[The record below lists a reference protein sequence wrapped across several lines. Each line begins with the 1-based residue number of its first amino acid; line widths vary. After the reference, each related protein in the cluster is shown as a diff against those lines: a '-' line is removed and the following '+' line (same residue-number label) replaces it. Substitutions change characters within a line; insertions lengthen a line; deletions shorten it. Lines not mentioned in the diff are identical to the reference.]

1 MTKKELFD
9 GLNYIDDQIIEEAQ
23 PIGESAG
30 YSDEIYVK
38 NHETHH
44 GGKEDKNRKKM
55 RKDNNMIIQLQRYY
69 ALWKECTAMYEE
81 WSKDQ
86 GLSSNGVFAL
96 HSFYESNG
104 RCTQKMISEKWNIPK
119 QTVNTIL
126 KDFQKKGYINMVS
139 DDSDKR
145 NKLICLTESGMEY
158 TKDIIE
164 KLHSKEIYVI
174 EKMGLENIESLNDN
188 TELFIRL
195 FKEGDCKKNES

>member
-1 MTKKELFD
+1 
-9 GLNYIDDQIIEEAQ
+9 
-23 PIGESAG
+23 
-30 YSDEIYVK
+30 
-38 NHETHH
+38 
-44 GGKEDKNRKKM
+44 M

-86 GLSSNGVFAL
+86 GLSSNRVFAL
-96 HSFYESNG
+96 YSFYESNG

-164 KLHSKEIYVI
+164 KRQSKEIYVI

>member
-1 MTKKELFD
+1 MSRWRTWGEIPTFMKNDFTLKYYRHLSRKRTSMVFKRIFD
-9 GLNYIDDQIIEEAQ
+9 VIM
-23 PIGESAG
+23 SA
-30 YSDEIYVK
+30 V
-38 NHETHH
+38 
-44 GGKEDKNRKKM
+44 
-55 RKDNNMIIQLQRYY
+55 L
-69 ALWKECTAMYEE
+69 LVL
-81 WSKDQ
+81 
-86 GLSSNGVFAL
+86 LSPVILVLAVWIKVDSRVFAL
-96 HSFYESNG
+96 YSFYESNG

>member
-1 MTKKELFD
+1 
-9 GLNYIDDQIIEEAQ
+9 
-23 PIGESAG
+23 
-30 YSDEIYVK
+30 
-38 NHETHH
+38 
-44 GGKEDKNRKKM
+44 M

-86 GLSSNGVFAL
+86 GLSSNRVFAL
-96 HSFYESNG
+96 YSFYESNG
-104 RCTQKMISEKWNIPK
+104 RCTQKMII
-119 QTVNTIL
+119 

>member
-1 MTKKELFD
+1 
-9 GLNYIDDQIIEEAQ
+9 
-23 PIGESAG
+23 
-30 YSDEIYVK
+30 
-38 NHETHH
+38 
-44 GGKEDKNRKKM
+44 M

-96 HSFYESNG
+96 YSFYESNG

-139 DDSDKR
+139 DDSD
-145 NKLICLTESGMEY
+145 
-158 TKDIIE
+158 IE

>member
-1 MTKKELFD
+1 MSDAFVDVDLHDMTTDEARIEIKRALKTVSKFT
-9 GLNYIDDQIIEEAQ
+9 YQIRLI
-23 PIGESAG
+23 
-30 YSDEIYVK
+30 
-38 NHETHH
+38 H
-44 GGKEDKNRKKM
+44 GFNRGTRIK
-55 RKDNNMIIQLQRYY
+55 
-69 ALWKECTAMYEE
+69 
-81 WSKDQ
+81 
-86 GLSSNGVFAL
+86 
-96 HSFYESNG
+96 
-104 RCTQKMISEKWNIPK
+104 KMISEEWNISK